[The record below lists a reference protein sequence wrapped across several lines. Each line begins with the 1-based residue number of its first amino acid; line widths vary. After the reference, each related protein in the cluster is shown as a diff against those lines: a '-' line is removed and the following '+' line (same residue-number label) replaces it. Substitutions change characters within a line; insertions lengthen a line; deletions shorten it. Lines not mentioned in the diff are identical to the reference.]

1 MKTKHK
7 FLRLFG
13 IALLSAAIAS
23 CSNDIEQKADGK
35 VDMRETATFKLNFA
49 NYNEDKDV
57 SGTRTGKEATPDS
70 FKLKPIEL
78 GNGILACPTLVKDK
92 QAERKPATRSLGN
105 ENYTM
110 LAYKG
115 GVLVGEMTGTASDA
129 GGTATFTPTSSNESI
144 SLTPGT
150 YDFVC
155 YTTNYVTRSGDEI
168 TVDPYYAD
176 KALIG
181 RATGVAVSGVKQEIP
196 FTMKH
201 VAARVRIKVRAWRS
215 FNTSSADL
223 RGIANDLPQKA
234 VYNASTG
241 VYGYTQGAVSEYYSL
256 PASTPGLYPFQ
267 ESVSDYQYFMPG
279 TDPSKLKIRI
289 YGTFYNANMND
300 YFNVKPDAAFTFKEN
315 ESYTLR
321 FDLLYDYL
329 YLFSDGTIGHFT
341 ETTQGGGTKTA
352 IGIVVSRSKRLAM
365 ALNLVM
371 KPNSGSLIDQSFW
384 HPAPYTT
391 QYDINNTKW
400 DLSSSGAPDWNSFTN
415 DENGYAY
422 TWLGSGSSDG
432 TTIKATAKD
441 PGTGRPVFPAFYYA
455 AHYDEELTAQGITLA
470 PNVGAGKWFLP
481 TFAQVY
487 KAFVNLAFA
496 DNLPIGGPMYGT
508 PGYEGTVSN
517 IDIRMINN
525 ALGQVNGYPI
535 DALPYTLTSSVVKR
549 TGAFGLDLRFVMF
562 HFSNNNYTWEA
573 NSEASTNG
581 PRPFITY

>member
-57 SGTRTGKEATPDS
+57 SGTRAGKEATPDS

-105 ENYTM
+105 EDYTM

-115 GVLVGEMTGTASDA
+115 GVLVGEMTGTASDV
-129 GGTATFTPTSSNESI
+129 GGTATFTPTSSNQNI

-168 TVDPYYAD
+168 TVERNYAD

-181 RATGVAVSGVKQEIP
+181 RAAGVTVSGVKQEIP
-196 FTMKH
+196 FSMKH
-201 VAARVRIKVRAWRS
+201 VAARVRIKINAWKS
-215 FNTSSADL
+215 FDASTADL
-223 RGIANDLPQKA
+223 RGIANDLPQKT

-241 VYGYTQGAVSEYYSL
+241 VYGYTQGAVSGYYNL

-289 YGTFYNANMND
+289 YGTFYKASMND

-352 IGIVVSRSKRLAM
+352 IGIVISRSKRLAM
-365 ALNLVM
+365 ALHEVADNYTG
-371 KPNSGSLIDQSFW
+371 NLIDEALW
-384 HPAPYTT
+384 HPTPPANKF
-391 QYDINNTKW
+391 DINNTKW
-400 DLSSSGAPDWNSFTN
+400 NLNSFGPSDWTSFIN

-422 TWLGSGSSDG
+422 TWLGSGSKDG

-441 PGTGRPVFPAFYYA
+441 PTTGKPIFPAFYAA

-481 TFAQVY
+481 TFAQFY
-487 KAFVNLAFA
+487 QAYVNIAFA
-496 DNLPIGGPMYGT
+496 DKLPMWLSYGT
-508 PGYEGTVSN
+508 PGYEGTISN
-517 IDIRMINN
+517 YDRNMIGQ
-525 ALGQVNGYPI
+525 AFAQVNGYPFSSAYMI
-535 DALPYTLTSSVVKR
+535 TSSVANR
-549 TGAFGLDLRFVMF
+549 E
-562 HFSNNNYTWEA
+562 FSNDIGFVKFYNTNTWVTDFSSSISA
-573 NSEASTNG
+573 A

>member
-57 SGTRTGKEATPDS
+57 SGTRAGKEATPDS

-92 QAERKPATRSLGN
+92 QEERKPTTRSLGN

-115 GVLVGEMTGTASDA
+115 GVLVGEMSGTASDA
-129 GGTATFTPTSSNESI
+129 GGTATFTPTSSNQNI

-168 TVDPYYAD
+168 TVEPYYAE

-215 FNTSSADL
+215 FNASTADL

-241 VYGYTQGAVSEYYSL
+241 VYGYTQGAVSGYYNL
-256 PASTPGLYPFQ
+256 PASTPGLNPFQ

-279 TDPSKLKIRI
+279 TDPSKLKIKI

-300 YFNVKPDAAFTFKEN
+300 YFNVKPNAAFTFKEN

-371 KPNSGSLIDQSFW
+371 KTNSGSLIDESFW

-400 DLSSSGAPDWNSFTN
+400 NLSSSGAPDWNSFTN

-441 PGTGRPVFPAFYYA
+441 PGTGKPVFPAFYYA

-496 DNLPIGGPMYGT
+496 DNLPIGGPTYGT

-535 DALPYTLTSSVVKR
+535 DALPYILTSSVVNR
-549 TGAFGLDLRFVMF
+549 TGVFGLDLRSVVFY
-562 HFSNNNYTWEA
+562 FSNGNYTWET
-573 NSEASTNG
+573 NGFSASNG

>member
-1 MKTKHK
+1 MKTRYI
-7 FLRLFG
+7 FLRLFS
-13 IALLSAAIAS
+13 IALIAVALVS
-23 CSNDIEQKADGK
+23 CSNDIEQNTSGK
-35 VDMRETATFKLNFA
+35 VDIKKTATFRLNFA
-49 NYNEDKDV
+49 NFNEEQEVK
-57 SGTRTGKEATPDS
+57 GTRASSTGIPDS
-70 FKLKPIEL
+70 IKLKPIEL
-78 GNGILACPTLVKDK
+78 ANGILACPTLVKDK
-92 QAERKPATRSLGN
+92 LEERKPTTRSLGN

-115 GVLVGEMTGTASDA
+115 GVLVGEMSGTASDV
-129 GGTATFTPTSSNESI
+129 GGTATFTPTSSNQNI

-168 TVDPYYAD
+168 TVERNYAD

-181 RATGVAVSGVKQEIP
+181 RAAGVTVSGVKQEIP
-196 FTMKH
+196 FSMKH
-201 VAARVRIKVRAWRS
+201 VAARVRIKINAWKS
-215 FNTSSADL
+215 FDASTADL
-223 RGIANDLPQKA
+223 RGIANDLPQKT

-241 VYGYTQGAVSEYYSL
+241 VYGYTQGAVSGYYNL
-256 PASTPGLYPFQ
+256 PASTTGLYPFQ

-289 YGTFYNANMND
+289 YGTFYKASMND

-365 ALNLVM
+365 ALNEVV
-371 KPNSGSLIDQSFW
+371 KPNSGMLVDYSFW
-384 HPAPYTT
+384 HPTPPAN
-391 QYDINNTKW
+391 QDDINNTKW
-400 DLSSSGAPDWNSFTN
+400 SLNSYGAPDWNSFIN

-441 PGTGRPVFPAFYYA
+441 PGTGKPVFPAFYYA

-481 TFAQVY
+481 TFAQFY
-487 KAFVNLAFA
+487 KAYVNLAFA
-496 DNLPIGGPMYGT
+496 DNLPMGLPYGT
-508 PGYEGTVSN
+508 PGYEGT
-517 IDIRMINN
+517 INN
-525 ALGQVNGYPI
+525 YDRNMVGLAFSQVNGYPLNS
-535 DALPYTLTSSVVKR
+535 AYMVTSSVVYGR
-549 TGAFGLDLRFVMF
+549 YGLAFVKFY
-562 HFSNNNYTWEA
+562 HTNTWI
-573 NSEASTNG
+573 SEGSSAING

>member
-1 MKTKHK
+1 MKTRYI
-7 FLRLFG
+7 FLRLFS
-13 IALLSAAIAS
+13 IALIAVALVS
-23 CSNDIEQKADGK
+23 CSNDIEQNTSGK
-35 VDMRETATFKLNFA
+35 VDIKKTATFRLNFA
-49 NYNEDKDV
+49 NFNEEQEVK
-57 SGTRTGKEATPDS
+57 GTRASSTGIPDS
-70 FKLKPIEL
+70 IKLKPIEL
-78 GNGILACPTLVKDK
+78 ANGILACPTLVKDK
-92 QAERKPATRSLGN
+92 QEERKPTTRSLGN

-115 GVLVGEMTGTASDA
+115 GVLVGEMSGTASDV
-129 GGTATFTPTSSNESI
+129 GGTATFTPTSSNQNI

-155 YTTNYVTRSGDEI
+155 YTTNYVTRNGNEI
-168 TVDPYYAD
+168 TVERNYAD

-181 RATGVAVSGVKQEIP
+181 RAAGVTVSGVKQEIP
-196 FTMKH
+196 FSMKH
-201 VAARVRIKVRAWRS
+201 VAARVRIKINAWKS
-215 FNTSSADL
+215 FDASTADL
-223 RGIANDLPQKA
+223 RGIANDLPQKT

-241 VYGYTQGAVSEYYSL
+241 VYGYTQGAVSGYYNL

-289 YGTFYNANMND
+289 YGTFYKASMND

-365 ALNLVM
+365 ALNEVV
-371 KPNSGSLIDQSFW
+371 KPNSGMLVDYSFW
-384 HPAPYTT
+384 HPTPPAN
-391 QYDINNTKW
+391 QDDINNTKW
-400 DLSSSGAPDWNSFTN
+400 NLNSYGAPDWNSFIN

-441 PGTGRPVFPAFYYA
+441 PGTGKPVFPAFYYA

-481 TFAQVY
+481 TFAQFY
-487 KAFVNLAFA
+487 KAYVNLGFA
-496 DNLPIGGPMYGT
+496 DNLPIGGPTYGT
-508 PGYEGTVSN
+508 PGYEGT
-517 IDIRMINN
+517 INN
-525 ALGQVNGYPI
+525 YDRNMVGQAFSQVNGYPLNS
-535 DALPYTLTSSVVKR
+535 AYMVTSSVVYGR
-549 TGAFGLDLRFVMF
+549 YGLAFVKFY
-562 HFSNNNYTWEA
+562 NTNTWI
-573 NSEASTNG
+573 SEGSSAING

>member
-57 SGTRTGKEATPDS
+57 SGTRAGKEATPDS

-92 QAERKPATRSLGN
+92 QEERKTATRSLGN
-105 ENYTM
+105 EAYTM

-115 GVLVGEMTGTASDA
+115 GVLVGEMSGTASDA
-129 GGTATFTPTSSNESI
+129 GGTATFTPTSSNQNI

-168 TVDPYYAD
+168 TVEPYYAE

-201 VAARVRIKVRAWRS
+201 VAARVRIKVRAWKS
-215 FNTSSADL
+215 FNGSSADL

-241 VYGYTQGAVSEYYSL
+241 VYGYTQGAVSGYYNL

-279 TDPSKLKIRI
+279 TDPSKLKIKI
-289 YGTFYNANMND
+289 YGTFYNAYMND
-300 YFNVKPDAAFTFKEN
+300 YFNVKPDAAFTFNEN

-365 ALNLVM
+365 ALNEVGYTY
-371 KPNSGSLIDQSFW
+371 SGSLVDPSFW
-384 HPAPYTT
+384 HPTPPAN

-400 DLSSSGAPDWNSFTN
+400 FLNSNGGGPGWSSLIN
-415 DENGYAY
+415 DEN
-422 TWLGSGSSDG
+422 WLGSGSSDG

-441 PGTGRPVFPAFYYA
+441 PGTGKPVFPAFYYA
-455 AHYDEELTAQGITLA
+455 AHYNEELTAQGITLA

-481 TFAQVY
+481 TFAQFY
-487 KAFVNLAFA
+487 KAYVNLAFA
-496 DNLPIGGPMYGT
+496 DNLPISLPFGT
-508 PGYEGTVSN
+508 SGSEGTISN
-517 IDIRMINN
+517 MDKNMIDQAIS
-525 ALGQVNGYPI
+525 QVNGYPLNSSYM
-535 DALPYTLTSSVVKR
+535 ATSSVVDTYSGIGFVTFYTTNTWIT
-549 TGAFGLDLRFVMF
+549 TGGPII
-562 HFSNNNYTWEA
+562 
-573 NSEASTNG
+573 NG
-581 PRPFITY
+581 GVRPFITY

>member
-23 CSNDIEQKADGK
+23 CSNDIEQKADSK

-57 SGTRTGKEATPDS
+57 SGTRAAKEATPDS

-78 GNGILACPTLVKDK
+78 GNGILACPTLLKDK

-105 ENYTM
+105 EDYTM

-168 TVDPYYAD
+168 TVGRNYAD

-181 RATGVAVSGVKQEIP
+181 RAAGVVVSGVKQEIP

-201 VAARVRIKVRAWRS
+201 VAARVRIKVRAWKS
-215 FNTSSADL
+215 FNGSSADL

-241 VYGYTQGAVSEYYSL
+241 VYGYTQGAVSGYYNL

-279 TDPSKLKIRI
+279 TDPSKLKIKI
-289 YGTFYNANMND
+289 YGTFYNAYMND
-300 YFNVKPDAAFTFKEN
+300 YFNVKPDAAFTFNEN

-365 ALNLVM
+365 ALNEVGYTY
-371 KPNSGSLIDQSFW
+371 SGSLVDPSFW
-384 HPAPYTT
+384 HPTPPAN

-400 DLSSSGAPDWNSFTN
+400 FLNSNGGGPGWSSLIN

-441 PGTGRPVFPAFYYA
+441 PGTGKPVFPAFYYA
-455 AHYDEELTAQGITLA
+455 AHYNEELTAQGITLA

-481 TFAQVY
+481 TFAQFY
-487 KAFVNLAFA
+487 KAYVNLAFA
-496 DNLPIGGPMYGT
+496 DNLPISLPFGT
-508 PGYEGTVSN
+508 SGSEGTISN
-517 IDIRMINN
+517 MDKNMIDQAIS
-525 ALGQVNGYPI
+525 QVNGYPLNSSYM
-535 DALPYTLTSSVVKR
+535 ATSSVVDTYSGIGFVTFYTTNTWIT
-549 TGAFGLDLRFVMF
+549 TGGPII
-562 HFSNNNYTWEA
+562 
-573 NSEASTNG
+573 NG
-581 PRPFITY
+581 GVRPFITY

>member
-35 VDMRETATFKLNFA
+35 VNMREAATFKLNFA

-57 SGTRTGKEATPDS
+57 SGTRAGKEATPDS

-92 QAERKPATRSLGN
+92 QEERKPATRSLGN
-105 ENYTM
+105 EAYTM

-115 GVLVGEMTGTASDA
+115 GVLVGEMSGTASDA
-129 GGTATFTPTSSNESI
+129 GGTATFTPTSSNQNI

-168 TVDPYYAD
+168 TVEPYYAE

-215 FNTSSADL
+215 FNASTADL

-241 VYGYTQGAVSEYYSL
+241 VYGYTPGAVSGYYSL
-256 PASTPGLYPFQ
+256 PASTTGLYPFQ
-267 ESVSDYQYFMPG
+267 KSVSDYQYFMPG

-289 YGTFYNANMND
+289 YGTFYKASMND
-300 YFNVKPDAAFTFKEN
+300 YFNVKPDAVFTFKEN

-365 ALNLVM
+365 ALNEVV
-371 KPNSGSLIDQSFW
+371 KPNSGMLVDYSFW
-384 HPAPYTT
+384 HPTPPAN
-391 QYDINNTKW
+391 QDDINNTKW
-400 DLSSSGAPDWNSFTN
+400 NLNSYGAPDWNSFTN

-441 PGTGRPVFPAFYYA
+441 PGTGKPVFPAFYYA

-481 TFAQVY
+481 TFAQFY
-487 KAFVNLAFA
+487 KAYVNLGFA
-496 DNLPIGGPMYGT
+496 DNLPIGGPTYGT
-508 PGYEGTVSN
+508 PGYEGT
-517 IDIRMINN
+517 INN
-525 ALGQVNGYPI
+525 YDRNMVGQAFSQVNGYPLNS
-535 DALPYTLTSSVVKR
+535 AYMVTSSVVYGR
-549 TGAFGLDLRFVMF
+549 YGLAFVKFY
-562 HFSNNNYTWEA
+562 NTNTWI
-573 NSEASTNG
+573 SEGSSAING

>member
-1 MKTKHK
+1 MKTRYI
-7 FLRLFG
+7 FLRLFS
-13 IALLSAAIAS
+13 IALIAVALVS
-23 CSNDIEQKADGK
+23 CSNDIEQNTSGK
-35 VDMRETATFKLNFA
+35 VDIKKTATFRLNFA
-49 NYNEDKDV
+49 NFNEEQEVK
-57 SGTRTGKEATPDS
+57 GTRASSTGIPDS
-70 FKLKPIEL
+70 IKLKPIEL
-78 GNGILACPTLVKDK
+78 ANGILACPTLVKDK
-92 QAERKPATRSLGN
+92 QEERKPTTRSLGN

-115 GVLVGEMTGTASDA
+115 GVLVGEMSGTASDV
-129 GGTATFTPTSSNESI
+129 GGTATFTPTSSNQNI

-168 TVDPYYAD
+168 TVERNYAD

-181 RATGVAVSGVKQEIP
+181 RAAGVTVSGVKQEIP
-196 FTMKH
+196 FSMKH
-201 VAARVRIKVRAWRS
+201 VAARVRIKINAWKS
-215 FNTSSADL
+215 FDASTADL
-223 RGIANDLPQKA
+223 RGIANDLPQKT

-241 VYGYTQGAVSEYYSL
+241 VYGYTQGAVSGYYSL
-256 PASTPGLYPFQ
+256 PASTTGLYPFQ

-289 YGTFYNANMND
+289 YGTFYKASMND
-300 YFNVKPDAAFTFKEN
+300 YFNVKPDAAFTFNEN

-352 IGIVVSRSKRLAM
+352 IGIVISRSKRLAM
-365 ALNLVM
+365 ALHEVADNYTG
-371 KPNSGSLIDQSFW
+371 NLIDEALW
-384 HPAPYTT
+384 HPTPPANK
-391 QYDINNTKW
+391 YDINNTKW
-400 DLSSSGAPDWNSFTN
+400 NLNSFGPSDWTSFIN

-422 TWLGSGSSDG
+422 TWLGSGSKDG

-441 PGTGRPVFPAFYYA
+441 PTTGKPIFPAFYAA

-481 TFAQVY
+481 TFAQFY
-487 KAFVNLAFA
+487 QAYVNIAFA
-496 DNLPIGGPMYGT
+496 DKLPMWLSYGT
-508 PGYEGTVSN
+508 PGYEGTISN
-517 IDIRMINN
+517 YDRNMIGQ
-525 ALGQVNGYPI
+525 AFAQVNGYPFNSVYMI
-535 DALPYTLTSSVVKR
+535 TSSVANR
-549 TGAFGLDLRFVMF
+549 E
-562 HFSNNNYTWEA
+562 FSNDIGFVKFYNTNTWV
-573 NSEASTNG
+573 TNFSSSISAA

>member
-1 MKTKHK
+1 M
-7 FLRLFG
+7 
-13 IALLSAAIAS
+13 
-23 CSNDIEQKADGK
+23 
-35 VDMRETATFKLNFA
+35 
-49 NYNEDKDV
+49 
-57 SGTRTGKEATPDS
+57 SGTRAAKEATPDS

-105 ENYTM
+105 EDYTM

-168 TVDPYYAD
+168 TVGRNYAD

-181 RATGVAVSGVKQEIP
+181 RAAGVVVSGVKQEIS

-215 FNTSSADL
+215 FNASSADL
-223 RGIANDLPQKA
+223 QGIANDLPQKA

-241 VYGYTQGAVSEYYSL
+241 VYGYTQGAVSGYYSL

-279 TDPSKLKIRI
+279 TDPSKLKIKI
-289 YGTFYNANMND
+289 YGTFYNAYMND
-300 YFNVKPDAAFTFKEN
+300 YFNVKPDAAFTFNEN

-365 ALNLVM
+365 ALNEVM
-371 KPNSGSLIDQSFW
+371 KPNSGSLVDLSFW
-384 HPAPYTT
+384 NPALGID

-400 DLSSSGAPDWNSFTN
+400 ELGASSGAPGWNSFIN

-441 PGTGRPVFPAFYYA
+441 PGTGKPVFPAFYYA

-496 DNLPIGGPMYGT
+496 DNLPIGGLPYGT
-508 PGYEGTVSN
+508 PGYEGTISN
-517 IDIRMINN
+517 MDKKMIDQAIS
-525 ALGQVNGYPI
+525 QVNGYPFVSS
-535 DALPYTLTSSVVKR
+535 YTLTSNVVNKA
-549 TGAFGLDLRFVMF
+549 GIGLSDLRFVMF
-562 HFSNNNYTWEA
+562 YFNSGNYTWEA
-573 NSEASTNG
+573 NGNSVPNG
-581 PRPFITY
+581 TRPFITY

>member
-1 MKTKHK
+1 MKTRYI
-7 FLRLFG
+7 FLRLFS
-13 IALLSAAIAS
+13 IALIAVALVS
-23 CSNDIEQKADGK
+23 CSNDIEQNTSGK
-35 VDMRETATFKLNFA
+35 VDIKKTATFRLNFA
-49 NYNEDKDV
+49 NFNEEQEVK
-57 SGTRTGKEATPDS
+57 GTRASSTGIPDS
-70 FKLKPIEL
+70 IKLKPIEL
-78 GNGILACPTLVKDK
+78 ANGILACPTLVKDK
-92 QAERKPATRSLGN
+92 QEERKPTTRSLGN

-115 GVLVGEMTGTASDA
+115 GVLVGEMSGTASDV
-129 GGTATFTPTSSNESI
+129 GGTATFTPTSSNQNI

-168 TVDPYYAD
+168 TVERNYAD

-181 RATGVAVSGVKQEIP
+181 RAAGVTVSGVKQEIP
-196 FTMKH
+196 FSMKH
-201 VAARVRIKVRAWRS
+201 VAARVRIKINAWKS
-215 FNTSSADL
+215 FDASTADL
-223 RGIANDLPQKA
+223 RGIANDLPQKT

-241 VYGYTQGAVSEYYSL
+241 VYGYTQGAVSGYYSL
-256 PASTPGLYPFQ
+256 PASTTGLYPFQ

-289 YGTFYNANMND
+289 YGTFYKASMND
-300 YFNVKPDAAFTFKEN
+300 YFNVKPDAAFTFNEN

-352 IGIVVSRSKRLAM
+352 IGIVISRSKRLAM
-365 ALNLVM
+365 ALHEVADNYTG
-371 KPNSGSLIDQSFW
+371 NLIDEALW
-384 HPAPYTT
+384 HPTPPANK
-391 QYDINNTKW
+391 YDINNTKW
-400 DLSSSGAPDWNSFTN
+400 NLNSFAPSDWTSFIN

-422 TWLGSGSSDG
+422 TWLGSGSKDG

-441 PGTGRPVFPAFYYA
+441 PTTGKPIFPAFYAA

-481 TFAQVY
+481 TFAQFY
-487 KAFVNLAFA
+487 QAYVNIAFA
-496 DNLPIGGPMYGT
+496 DKLPMWLSYGT
-508 PGYEGTVSN
+508 PGYEGTISN
-517 IDIRMINN
+517 YDRNMIGQ
-525 ALGQVNGYPI
+525 AFAQVNGYPFNSAYMI
-535 DALPYTLTSSVVKR
+535 TSSVANR
-549 TGAFGLDLRFVMF
+549 E
-562 HFSNNNYTWEA
+562 FSNDIGFVKFYNTNTWV
-573 NSEASTNG
+573 TNFSSSISAA

>member
-1 MKTKHK
+1 MKTRYI
-7 FLRLFG
+7 FLRLFS
-13 IALLSAAIAS
+13 IALIAGALVS
-23 CSNDIEQKADGK
+23 CSNDIEQNTSGK
-35 VDMRETATFKLNFA
+35 VDIKKTATFRLNFA
-49 NYNEDKDV
+49 NFNEEQEVK
-57 SGTRTGKEATPDS
+57 GTRASSTGIPDS
-70 FKLKPIEL
+70 IKLKPIEL
-78 GNGILACPTLVKDK
+78 ANGILACPTLVKDK
-92 QAERKPATRSLGN
+92 QEERKPTTRSLGN

-115 GVLVGEMTGTASDA
+115 GVLVGEMSGTASDA
-129 GGTATFTPTSSNESI
+129 GGTATFTPTSSNQNI

-168 TVDPYYAD
+168 TVERNYAD

-181 RATGVAVSGVKQEIP
+181 RAAGVTVSGVKQEIP
-196 FTMKH
+196 FSMKH
-201 VAARVRIKVRAWRS
+201 VAARVRIKINAWKS
-215 FNTSSADL
+215 FDASTADL
-223 RGIANDLPQKA
+223 RGIANDLPQKT

-241 VYGYTQGAVSEYYSL
+241 VYGYTQGAVSGYYSL
-256 PASTPGLYPFQ
+256 PASTTGLYPFQ

-289 YGTFYNANMND
+289 YGTFYKASMND
-300 YFNVKPDAAFTFKEN
+300 YFNVKPDAVFTFKEN

-365 ALNLVM
+365 ALNEVV
-371 KPNSGSLIDQSFW
+371 KPNSGMLVDYSFW
-384 HPAPYTT
+384 HPTPPAN
-391 QYDINNTKW
+391 QDDINNTKW
-400 DLSSSGAPDWNSFTN
+400 NLNSYGAPDWNSFTN

-441 PGTGRPVFPAFYYA
+441 PGTGKPVFPAFYYA

-481 TFAQVY
+481 TFAQFY
-487 KAFVNLAFA
+487 KAYVNLGFA
-496 DNLPIGGPMYGT
+496 DNLPIGGLTYGT
-508 PGYEGTVSN
+508 PGYEGT
-517 IDIRMINN
+517 INN
-525 ALGQVNGYPI
+525 YDRNMVGQAFSQVNGYPLNS
-535 DALPYTLTSSVVKR
+535 AYMVTSSVVYGR
-549 TGAFGLDLRFVMF
+549 YGLAFVKFY
-562 HFSNNNYTWEA
+562 NTNTWI
-573 NSEASTNG
+573 SEGSSAING

>member
-1 MKTKHK
+1 MKTRYI
-7 FLRLFG
+7 FLGLFS
-13 IALLSAAIAS
+13 IALIAVALVS
-23 CSNDIEQKADGK
+23 CSNDIEQNTSGK
-35 VDMRETATFKLNFA
+35 VDIKKTATFRLNFA
-49 NYNEDKDV
+49 NFNEEQEVK
-57 SGTRTGKEATPDS
+57 GTRASSTGIPDS
-70 FKLKPIEL
+70 IKLKPIEL
-78 GNGILACPTLVKDK
+78 ANGILACPTLVKDK
-92 QAERKPATRSLGN
+92 QEERKPTTRSLGN

-115 GVLVGEMTGTASDA
+115 GVLVGEMSGTASDV
-129 GGTATFTPTSSNESI
+129 GGTATFTPTSSNQNI

-155 YTTNYVTRSGDEI
+155 YTTNYVARNGNEI
-168 TVDPYYAD
+168 TVERNYAD

-181 RATGVAVSGVKQEIP
+181 RAAGVTVSGVKQEIP
-196 FTMKH
+196 FSMKH
-201 VAARVRIKVRAWRS
+201 VAARVRIKINAWKS
-215 FNTSSADL
+215 FDASTADL
-223 RGIANDLPQKA
+223 RGIANDLPQKT

-241 VYGYTQGAVSEYYSL
+241 GYGYTQGAVSGYYSL
-256 PASTPGLYPFQ
+256 PASTTGLYPFQ

-289 YGTFYNANMND
+289 YGTFYKASMND
-300 YFNVKPDAAFTFKEN
+300 YFNVKPDAAFTFNEN

-365 ALNLVM
+365 ALNEVV
-371 KPNSGSLIDQSFW
+371 KPNSGMLVDYSFW
-384 HPAPYTT
+384 HPTPPAN
-391 QYDINNTKW
+391 QDDINNTKW
-400 DLSSSGAPDWNSFTN
+400 NLNSYGAPDWNSFIN

-441 PGTGRPVFPAFYYA
+441 PGTGKPVFPAFYYA

-481 TFAQVY
+481 TFAQFY
-487 KAFVNLAFA
+487 KAYVNLGFA
-496 DNLPIGGPMYGT
+496 DNLPIGGLTYGT
-508 PGYEGTVSN
+508 PGYEGT
-517 IDIRMINN
+517 INN
-525 ALGQVNGYPI
+525 YDRNMVGQAFSQVNGYPLNS
-535 DALPYTLTSSVVKR
+535 AYMVTSSVVYGR
-549 TGAFGLDLRFVMF
+549 YGLAFVKFY
-562 HFSNNNYTWEA
+562 NTNTWI
-573 NSEASTNG
+573 SEGGSSAING

>member
-57 SGTRTGKEATPDS
+57 SGTRAGKEATPDS

-92 QAERKPATRSLGN
+92 QEERKTATRSLGN
-105 ENYTM
+105 EAYTM

-115 GVLVGEMTGTASDA
+115 GVLVGEMSGTASDA
-129 GGTATFTPTSSNESI
+129 GGTATFTPTSSNQNI

-168 TVDPYYAD
+168 TVEPYYAE

-201 VAARVRIKVRAWRS
+201 VAARVRIKVRAWKS
-215 FNTSSADL
+215 FNGSSADL

-241 VYGYTQGAVSEYYSL
+241 VYGYTQGAVSGYYNL

-279 TDPSKLKIRI
+279 TDPSKLKIKI
-289 YGTFYNANMND
+289 YGTFYNAYMND
-300 YFNVKPDAAFTFKEN
+300 YFNVKPDAAFTFNEN

-365 ALNLVM
+365 ALNEVGYTY
-371 KPNSGSLIDQSFW
+371 SGSLVDPSFW
-384 HPAPYTT
+384 HPTPPAN

-400 DLSSSGAPDWNSFTN
+400 FLNSNGGGPGWSSLIN

-441 PGTGRPVFPAFYYA
+441 PGTGKPVFPAFYYA
-455 AHYDEELTAQGITLA
+455 AHYNEELTAQGITLA

-481 TFAQVY
+481 TFAQFY
-487 KAFVNLAFA
+487 KSYVNLAFA
-496 DNLPIGGPMYGT
+496 DNLPISLPFGT
-508 PGYEGTVSN
+508 SGSEGTISN
-517 IDIRMINN
+517 MDKNMIDQAIS
-525 ALGQVNGYPI
+525 QVNGYPLNSSYM
-535 DALPYTLTSSVVKR
+535 ATSSVVDTYSGIGFVTFYTTNTWIT
-549 TGAFGLDLRFVMF
+549 TGGPII
-562 HFSNNNYTWEA
+562 
-573 NSEASTNG
+573 NG
-581 PRPFITY
+581 GVRPFITY

>member
-57 SGTRTGKEATPDS
+57 SGTRAGKEATPDS

-92 QAERKPATRSLGN
+92 QEERKTATRSLGN
-105 ENYTM
+105 EAYTM

-115 GVLVGEMTGTASDA
+115 GVLVGEMSGTASDA
-129 GGTATFTPTSSNESI
+129 GGTATFTPTSSNQNI

-168 TVDPYYAD
+168 TVEPYYAE

-201 VAARVRIKVRAWRS
+201 VAARVRIKVRAWKS
-215 FNTSSADL
+215 FNGSSADL

-241 VYGYTQGAVSEYYSL
+241 VYGYTQGAVSGYYNL

-279 TDPSKLKIRI
+279 TDPSKLKIKI
-289 YGTFYNANMND
+289 YGTFYNAYMND
-300 YFNVKPDAAFTFKEN
+300 YFNVKPDAAFTFNEN

-365 ALNLVM
+365 ALNEVGYIY
-371 KPNSGSLIDQSFW
+371 SGSLVDPSFW
-384 HPAPYTT
+384 HPTPPAN

-400 DLSSSGAPDWNSFTN
+400 SLNSYGGGPGWSSLIN

-441 PGTGRPVFPAFYYA
+441 PGTGKPVFPAFYYA
-455 AHYDEELTAQGITLA
+455 AHYNEDLTAQGITLA

-481 TFAQVY
+481 TFAQFY
-487 KAFVNLAFA
+487 KAYVNLAFA
-496 DNLPIGGPMYGT
+496 DNLPISLPFGT
-508 PGYEGTVSN
+508 SGSEGTISN
-517 IDIRMINN
+517 MDKKMIDQAIS
-525 ALGQVNGYPI
+525 QVNGYP
-535 DALPYTLTSSVVKR
+535 LNSSYMVTSSVVDTYSGIGFVTFYTTNTWIT
-549 TGAFGLDLRFVMF
+549 TGGPII
-562 HFSNNNYTWEA
+562 
-573 NSEASTNG
+573 NG
-581 PRPFITY
+581 GVRPFITY

>member
-1 MKTKHK
+1 MKTRYI
-7 FLRLFG
+7 FLRLFS
-13 IALLSAAIAS
+13 IALIAVSLVS
-23 CSNDIEQKADGK
+23 CSNDIEQNTSGK
-35 VDMRETATFKLNFA
+35 VDIKKTATFRLNFA
-49 NYNEDKDV
+49 NFNEEQEVK
-57 SGTRTGKEATPDS
+57 GTRASSTPIPDS
-70 FKLKPIEL
+70 IKLKPIEL
-78 GNGILACPTLVKDK
+78 ANGILACPTLVKDK
-92 QAERKPATRSLGN
+92 QEERKPTTRSLGN

-115 GVLVGEMTGTASDA
+115 GVLVGEMSGTASDV
-129 GGTATFTPTSSNESI
+129 GGTATFTPTSSNQNI

-155 YTTNYVTRSGDEI
+155 YTTNYVTRNGNEI
-168 TVDPYYAD
+168 TVERNYAD

-181 RATGVAVSGVKQEIP
+181 RAAGVTVSGVKQEIP
-196 FTMKH
+196 FSMKH
-201 VAARVRIKVRAWRS
+201 VAARVRIKINAWKS
-215 FNTSSADL
+215 FDASTADL
-223 RGIANDLPQKA
+223 RGIANDLPQKT

-241 VYGYTQGAVSEYYSL
+241 VYGYTQGAVSGYYNL
-256 PASTPGLYPFQ
+256 PASTTGLYPFQ

-289 YGTFYNANMND
+289 YGTFYKASMND

-365 ALNLVM
+365 ALNEVV
-371 KPNSGSLIDQSFW
+371 KPNSGMLVDYSFW
-384 HPAPYTT
+384 HPTPPAN
-391 QYDINNTKW
+391 QDDINNTKW
-400 DLSSSGAPDWNSFTN
+400 HLNSYGAPDWNSFIN

-441 PGTGRPVFPAFYYA
+441 PGTGKPVFPAFYYA

-481 TFAQVY
+481 TFAQFY
-487 KAFVNLAFA
+487 KAYVNLAFA
-496 DNLPIGGPMYGT
+496 DNLPMGLPYGT
-508 PGYEGTVSN
+508 PGYEGT
-517 IDIRMINN
+517 INN
-525 ALGQVNGYPI
+525 YDRNMVGQAFSQVNGYPLNS
-535 DALPYTLTSSVVKR
+535 AYMVTSSVVYGR
-549 TGAFGLDLRFVMF
+549 YGLAFVKFY
-562 HFSNNNYTWEA
+562 NTNTWI
-573 NSEASTNG
+573 SEGSSAING

>member
-1 MKTKHK
+1 MKTRYI
-7 FLRLFG
+7 FLGLFS
-13 IALLSAAIAS
+13 IALIAVALVS
-23 CSNDIEQKADGK
+23 CSNDIEQNTSGK
-35 VDMRETATFKLNFA
+35 VDIKKTATFRLNFA
-49 NYNEDKDV
+49 NFNEEQEVK
-57 SGTRTGKEATPDS
+57 GTRASSTGIPDS
-70 FKLKPIEL
+70 IKLKPIEL
-78 GNGILACPTLVKDK
+78 ANGILACPTLVKDK
-92 QAERKPATRSLGN
+92 QEERKPTTRSLGN

-115 GVLVGEMTGTASDA
+115 GVLVGEMSGTASDV
-129 GGTATFTPTSSNESI
+129 GGTATFTPTSSNQNI

-168 TVDPYYAD
+168 TVERNYAD

-181 RATGVAVSGVKQEIP
+181 RAAGVTVSGVKQEIP
-196 FTMKH
+196 FSMKH
-201 VAARVRIKVRAWRS
+201 VAARVRIKINAWKS
-215 FNTSSADL
+215 FDASTAGL
-223 RGIANDLPQKA
+223 RGIANDLPQKT

-241 VYGYTQGAVSEYYSL
+241 GYGYTQGAVSGYYSL
-256 PASTPGLYPFQ
+256 PASTTGLYPFQ

-289 YGTFYNANMND
+289 YGTFYKASMND
-300 YFNVKPDAAFTFKEN
+300 YFNVKPDAAFTFNEN

-365 ALNLVM
+365 ALNEVV
-371 KPNSGSLIDQSFW
+371 KPNSGMLVDYSFW
-384 HPAPYTT
+384 HPTPPAN
-391 QYDINNTKW
+391 QDDINNTKW
-400 DLSSSGAPDWNSFTN
+400 NLNSYGAPDWNSFIN

-441 PGTGRPVFPAFYYA
+441 PGTGKPVFPAFYYA

-481 TFAQVY
+481 TFAQFY
-487 KAFVNLAFA
+487 KAYVNLGFA
-496 DNLPIGGPMYGT
+496 DNLPIGGPTYGT
-508 PGYEGTVSN
+508 PGYEGT
-517 IDIRMINN
+517 INN
-525 ALGQVNGYPI
+525 YDRNMVGQAFSQVNGYPLNS
-535 DALPYTLTSSVVKR
+535 AYMVTSSVVYGR
-549 TGAFGLDLRFVMF
+549 YGLAFVKFY
-562 HFSNNNYTWEA
+562 NTNTWI
-573 NSEASTNG
+573 SEGSSAING

>member
-57 SGTRTGKEATPDS
+57 SGTRAGKEATPDS

-92 QAERKPATRSLGN
+92 QEERKTATRSLGN
-105 ENYTM
+105 EAYTM

-115 GVLVGEMTGTASDA
+115 GVLVGEMSGTASDA
-129 GGTATFTPTSSNESI
+129 GGTATFTPTSSNQNI

-168 TVDPYYAD
+168 TVEPYYAE

-201 VAARVRIKVRAWRS
+201 VAARVRIKVRAWKS
-215 FNTSSADL
+215 FNGSSADL

-241 VYGYTQGAVSEYYSL
+241 VYGYTQGAVSGYYNL

-279 TDPSKLKIRI
+279 TDPSKLKIKI
-289 YGTFYNANMND
+289 YGTFYNAYMND
-300 YFNVKPDAAFTFKEN
+300 YFNVKPDAAFTFNEN

-365 ALNLVM
+365 ALNEVGFTY
-371 KPNSGSLIDQSFW
+371 SGSLVDPSFW
-384 HPAPYTT
+384 HPTPPAN

-400 DLSSSGAPDWNSFTN
+400 FLNSNGGGPGWSSLIN

-441 PGTGRPVFPAFYYA
+441 PGTGKPVFPAFYYA
-455 AHYDEELTAQGITLA
+455 AHYNEELTAQGITLA

-481 TFAQVY
+481 TFAQFY
-487 KAFVNLAFA
+487 KAYVNLAFA
-496 DNLPIGGPMYGT
+496 DNLPISLPFGT
-508 PGYEGTVSN
+508 SGSEGTISN
-517 IDIRMINN
+517 MDKNMIDQAIS
-525 ALGQVNGYPI
+525 QVNGYPLNSSYM
-535 DALPYTLTSSVVKR
+535 ATSSVVDTYSGIGFVTFYTTNTWIT
-549 TGAFGLDLRFVMF
+549 TGGPII
-562 HFSNNNYTWEA
+562 
-573 NSEASTNG
+573 NG
-581 PRPFITY
+581 GVRPFITY

>member
-1 MKTKHK
+1 MKTRYI
-7 FLRLFG
+7 FLRLFS
-13 IALLSAAIAS
+13 IALIAVALVS
-23 CSNDIEQKADGK
+23 CSNDIEQNTSGK
-35 VDMRETATFKLNFA
+35 VDIKKTATFRLNFA
-49 NYNEDKDV
+49 NFNEEQEVK
-57 SGTRTGKEATPDS
+57 GTRASSTGIPDS
-70 FKLKPIEL
+70 IKLKPIEL
-78 GNGILACPTLVKDK
+78 ANGILACPTLVKDK
-92 QAERKPATRSLGN
+92 QEERKPTTRSLGN

-115 GVLVGEMTGTASDA
+115 GVLVGEMSGTASDA
-129 GGTATFTPTSSNESI
+129 GGTATFTPTSSNQNI

-168 TVDPYYAD
+168 TVERNYAD

-181 RATGVAVSGVKQEIP
+181 RAAGVTVSGVKQEIP
-196 FTMKH
+196 FSMKH
-201 VAARVRIKVRAWRS
+201 VAARVRIKINAWKS
-215 FNTSSADL
+215 FDASTADL
-223 RGIANDLPQKA
+223 RGIANDLPQKT

-241 VYGYTQGAVSEYYSL
+241 VYGYTQGAVGGYYSL
-256 PASTPGLYPFQ
+256 PASTTGLYPFQ

-289 YGTFYNANMND
+289 YGTFYKASMND
-300 YFNVKPDAAFTFKEN
+300 YFNVKPDAVFTFKEN

-365 ALNLVM
+365 ALNEVV
-371 KPNSGSLIDQSFW
+371 KPNSGMLVDYSFW
-384 HPAPYTT
+384 HPTPPAN
-391 QYDINNTKW
+391 QDDINNTKW
-400 DLSSSGAPDWNSFTN
+400 NLNSYGAPDWNSFTN

-441 PGTGRPVFPAFYYA
+441 PGTGKPVFPAFYYA

-481 TFAQVY
+481 TFAQFY
-487 KAFVNLAFA
+487 KAYVNLGFA
-496 DNLPIGGPMYGT
+496 DNLPIGGPTYGT
-508 PGYEGTVSN
+508 PGYEGT
-517 IDIRMINN
+517 INN
-525 ALGQVNGYPI
+525 YDRNMVGQAFSQVNGYPLNS
-535 DALPYTLTSSVVKR
+535 AYMVTSSVVYGR
-549 TGAFGLDLRFVMF
+549 YGLAFVKFY
-562 HFSNNNYTWEA
+562 NTNTWI
-573 NSEASTNG
+573 SEGSSAING

>member
-1 MKTKHK
+1 MKTRYI
-7 FLRLFG
+7 FLRLFS
-13 IALLSAAIAS
+13 IALIAVALVS
-23 CSNDIEQKADGK
+23 CSNDIEQNTSGK
-35 VDMRETATFKLNFA
+35 VDIKKTATFRLNFA
-49 NYNEDKDV
+49 NFNEEQEVK
-57 SGTRTGKEATPDS
+57 GTRASSTPIPDS
-70 FKLKPIEL
+70 IKLKPIEL
-78 GNGILACPTLVKDK
+78 ANGILACPTLVKDK
-92 QAERKPATRSLGN
+92 QEERKPTTRSLGN

-115 GVLVGEMTGTASDA
+115 GVLVGEMSGTASDA
-129 GGTATFTPTSSNESI
+129 GGTATFTPTSSNQNI

-155 YTTNYVTRSGDEI
+155 YTTNYVTRNGNEI
-168 TVDPYYAD
+168 TVERNYAD

-181 RATGVAVSGVKQEIP
+181 RAAGVTVSGVKQEIP
-196 FTMKH
+196 FSMKH
-201 VAARVRIKVRAWRS
+201 VAARVRIKINAWKS
-215 FNTSSADL
+215 FDASTADL
-223 RGIANDLPQKA
+223 RGIANDLPQKT

-241 VYGYTQGAVSEYYSL
+241 VYGYTQGAVSGYYNL

-289 YGTFYNANMND
+289 YGTFYKASMND

-365 ALNLVM
+365 ALNEVV
-371 KPNSGSLIDQSFW
+371 KPNSGMLVDYSFW
-384 HPAPYTT
+384 HPTPPAN
-391 QYDINNTKW
+391 QDDINNTKW
-400 DLSSSGAPDWNSFTN
+400 NLNSYGAPDWNSFIN

-441 PGTGRPVFPAFYYA
+441 PGTGKPVFPAFYYA

-481 TFAQVY
+481 TFAQFY
-487 KAFVNLAFA
+487 KAYVNLGFA
-496 DNLPIGGPMYGT
+496 DNLPIGGPTYGT
-508 PGYEGTVSN
+508 PGYEGT
-517 IDIRMINN
+517 INN
-525 ALGQVNGYPI
+525 YDRNMVGQAFSQVNGYPLNS
-535 DALPYTLTSSVVKR
+535 AYMVTSSVVYGR
-549 TGAFGLDLRFVMF
+549 YGLAFVKFY
-562 HFSNNNYTWEA
+562 NTNTWI
-573 NSEASTNG
+573 SEGSSAING

>member
-1 MKTKHK
+1 MKTRYI
-7 FLRLFG
+7 FLRLFS
-13 IALLSAAIAS
+13 IALIAVALVS
-23 CSNDIEQKADGK
+23 CSNDIEQNTSGK
-35 VDMRETATFKLNFA
+35 VDIKKTATFRLNFA
-49 NYNEDKDV
+49 NFNEEQEVK
-57 SGTRTGKEATPDS
+57 GTRASSTGIPDS
-70 FKLKPIEL
+70 IKLKPIEL
-78 GNGILACPTLVKDK
+78 ANGILACPTLVKDK
-92 QAERKPATRSLGN
+92 QEERKPTTRSLGN

-115 GVLVGEMTGTASDA
+115 GVLVGEMSGTASDV
-129 GGTATFTPTSSNESI
+129 GGTATFTPTSSNQNI

-168 TVDPYYAD
+168 TVERNYAD

-181 RATGVAVSGVKQEIP
+181 RAAGVTVSGVKQEIP
-196 FTMKH
+196 FSMKH
-201 VAARVRIKVRAWRS
+201 VAARVRIKINAWKS
-215 FNTSSADL
+215 FDASTADL
-223 RGIANDLPQKA
+223 RGIANDLPQKT

-241 VYGYTQGAVSEYYSL
+241 VYGYTQGAVSGYYNL

-289 YGTFYNANMND
+289 YGTFYKASMND

-365 ALNLVM
+365 ALNEVV
-371 KPNSGSLIDQSFW
+371 KPNSGMLVDYSFW
-384 HPAPYTT
+384 HPTPPAN
-391 QYDINNTKW
+391 QDDINNTKW
-400 DLSSSGAPDWNSFTN
+400 ILNSYGSSDWNSFIN

-441 PGTGRPVFPAFYYA
+441 PGTGKPVFPAFYYA

-481 TFAQVY
+481 TFAQFY
-487 KAFVNLAFA
+487 KAYVNLAFA
-496 DNLPIGGPMYGT
+496 DNLPMWLPYGT
-508 PGYEGTVSN
+508 PGYEGT
-517 IDIRMINN
+517 INN
-525 ALGQVNGYPI
+525 YDRNMVGQAFSQVNGYPLNS
-535 DALPYTLTSSVVKR
+535 AYMVTSSVVYGR
-549 TGAFGLDLRFVMF
+549 YGLAFVKFY
-562 HFSNNNYTWEA
+562 NTNTWI
-573 NSEASTNG
+573 SEGSSAING

>member
-1 MKTKHK
+1 MKTRYI
-7 FLRLFG
+7 FLRLFS
-13 IALLSAAIAS
+13 IALIAVALVS
-23 CSNDIEQKADGK
+23 CSNDIEQNTSGK
-35 VDMRETATFKLNFA
+35 VDIKKTATFRLNFA
-49 NYNEDKDV
+49 NFNEEQEVK
-57 SGTRTGKEATPDS
+57 GTRASSTPIPDS
-70 FKLKPIEL
+70 IKLKPIEL
-78 GNGILACPTLVKDK
+78 ANGILACPTLVKDK
-92 QAERKPATRSLGN
+92 QAERKPVTRSLGN
-105 ENYTM
+105 EAYTM

-115 GVLVGEMTGTASDA
+115 GVLVGEMSGTASDA
-129 GGTATFTPTSSNESI
+129 GGTATFTPTSSNQNI

-155 YTTNYVTRSGDEI
+155 YTTNYVTRNGNEI
-168 TVDPYYAD
+168 TVERYYAD

-181 RATGVAVSGVKQEIP
+181 RAAGVTVSGVKQEIP
-196 FTMKH
+196 FSMKH
-201 VAARVRIKVRAWRS
+201 VAARVRIKINAWKS
-215 FNTSSADL
+215 FDASTADL
-223 RGIANDLPQKA
+223 RGIANDLPQKT

-241 VYGYTQGAVSEYYSL
+241 VYGYTQGAVSGYYSL
-256 PASTPGLYPFQ
+256 PASTTGLYPFQ

-289 YGTFYNANMND
+289 YGTFYKASMND

-365 ALNLVM
+365 ALNEVVKL
-371 KPNSGSLIDQSFW
+371 NSGELVDPSFW
-384 HPAPYTT
+384 HPTPPAI
-391 QYDINNTKW
+391 QNDINNTKW
-400 DLSSSGAPDWNSFTN
+400 NLNSYGAPDWNSFTN

-441 PGTGRPVFPAFYYA
+441 PGTGKPVFPAFYYA

-481 TFAQVY
+481 TFAQFY
-487 KAFVNLAFA
+487 KAYVNLGFA
-496 DNLPIGGPMYGT
+496 DNLPIGGLTYGT
-508 PGYEGTVSN
+508 PGYEGT
-517 IDIRMINN
+517 INN
-525 ALGQVNGYPI
+525 YDRNMVGLAFSQVNGYPLNS
-535 DALPYTLTSSVVKR
+535 AYMVTSSVVYGR
-549 TGAFGLDLRFVMF
+549 YGLAFVKFY
-562 HFSNNNYTWEA
+562 NTNTWI
-573 NSEASTNG
+573 SEGSTATNG

>member
-1 MKTKHK
+1 MKTRYI
-7 FLRLFG
+7 FLRLFS
-13 IALLSAAIAS
+13 IALIAVALVS
-23 CSNDIEQKADGK
+23 CSNDIEQNTSGK
-35 VDMRETATFKLNFA
+35 VDIKKTATFRLNFT
-49 NYNEDKDV
+49 NFNEEQEVK
-57 SGTRTGKEATPDS
+57 GTRASSTPIPDS
-70 FKLKPIEL
+70 IKLKPIEL
-78 GNGILACPTLVKDK
+78 ANGILACPTLVKDK
-92 QAERKPATRSLGN
+92 QEERKPTTRSLGN
-105 ENYTM
+105 EAYTM

-115 GVLVGEMTGTASDA
+115 GVLVGEMSGTASDA
-129 GGTATFTPTSSNESI
+129 GGTATFTPTSSNQNI

-168 TVDPYYAD
+168 TVEPYYAE

-201 VAARVRIKVRAWRS
+201 VAARVRIKVRAWKS
-215 FNTSSADL
+215 FDACTAEL
-223 RGIANDLPQKA
+223 RDIAGDIPRKA

-241 VYGYTQGAVSEYYSL
+241 VYGYTQGHLVGNYSL
-256 PASTPGLYPFQ
+256 PASTPGLNPFQ

-289 YGTFYNANMND
+289 YGTFYKASMND
-300 YFNVKPDAAFTFKEN
+300 YFNVKPDAVFTFKEN

-365 ALNLVM
+365 ALNEVV
-371 KPNSGSLIDQSFW
+371 KPNSGMLVDYSFW
-384 HPAPYTT
+384 HPTPPAN
-391 QYDINNTKW
+391 QDDINNTKW
-400 DLSSSGAPDWNSFTN
+400 NLNSYGAPDWNSFTN

-441 PGTGRPVFPAFYYA
+441 PGTGKPVFPAFYYA

-481 TFAQVY
+481 TFAQFY
-487 KAFVNLAFA
+487 KAYVNLGFA
-496 DNLPIGGPMYGT
+496 DNLPIGGPTYGT
-508 PGYEGTVSN
+508 PGYEGT
-517 IDIRMINN
+517 INN
-525 ALGQVNGYPI
+525 YDRNMVGQAFSQVNGYPLNS
-535 DALPYTLTSSVVKR
+535 AYMVTSSVVYGR
-549 TGAFGLDLRFVMF
+549 YGLAFVKFY
-562 HFSNNNYTWEA
+562 NTNTWI
-573 NSEASTNG
+573 SEGSSAING

>member
-57 SGTRTGKEATPDS
+57 SGTRAGKEATPDS

-105 ENYTM
+105 EDYTM

-115 GVLVGEMTGTASDA
+115 GVLVGEMTGTASDV

-168 TVDPYYAD
+168 TVGRNYAD

-181 RATGVAVSGVKQEIP
+181 RAAGVVVSGVKQEIP

-201 VAARVRIKVRAWRS
+201 VAARVRIKVRAWKS
-215 FNTSSADL
+215 FNASTADL

-241 VYGYTQGAVSEYYSL
+241 VYGYTQGAVSGYYNL

-279 TDPSKLKIRI
+279 TDPSKLKIKI
-289 YGTFYNANMND
+289 YGTFYNAYMND
-300 YFNVKPDAAFTFKEN
+300 YFNVKPDAAFTFNEN

-365 ALNLVM
+365 ALNEVGYTY
-371 KPNSGSLIDQSFW
+371 SGSLVDPSFW
-384 HPAPYTT
+384 HPTPPAN

-400 DLSSSGAPDWNSFTN
+400 FLNSNGGGPGWSSLIN

-441 PGTGRPVFPAFYYA
+441 PGTGKPVFPAFYYA
-455 AHYDEELTAQGITLA
+455 AHYNEELTAQGITLA

-481 TFAQVY
+481 TFAQFY
-487 KAFVNLAFA
+487 KAYVNLAFA
-496 DNLPIGGPMYGT
+496 DNLPISLPFGT
-508 PGYEGTVSN
+508 SESEGTISN
-517 IDIRMINN
+517 MDKNMIDQAIS
-525 ALGQVNGYPI
+525 QVNGYPLNSSYM
-535 DALPYTLTSSVVKR
+535 ATSSVVDTYSGIGFVTFYTTNSWIT
-549 TGAFGLDLRFVMF
+549 TGGPII
-562 HFSNNNYTWEA
+562 
-573 NSEASTNG
+573 NG
-581 PRPFITY
+581 GVRPFITY

>member
-1 MKTKHK
+1 MKTRYI
-7 FLRLFG
+7 FLRLFS
-13 IALLSAAIAS
+13 IALIAVAMVS
-23 CSNDIEQKADGK
+23 CSNDIEQNTSGK
-35 VDMRETATFKLNFA
+35 VDIKKTATFRLNFA
-49 NYNEDKDV
+49 NFNEEQEVK
-57 SGTRTGKEATPDS
+57 GTRASSTGIPDS
-70 FKLKPIEL
+70 IKLKPIEL
-78 GNGILACPTLVKDK
+78 ANGILACPTLVKDK
-92 QAERKPATRSLGN
+92 QEERKPTTRSLGN

-115 GVLVGEMTGTASDA
+115 GVLVGEMSGTASDA
-129 GGTATFTPTSSNESI
+129 GGTATFTPTSSNQNI

-168 TVDPYYAD
+168 TVERNYAD

-181 RATGVAVSGVKQEIP
+181 RAAGVTVSGVKQEIP
-196 FTMKH
+196 FSMKH
-201 VAARVRIKVRAWRS
+201 VAARVRIKINAWKS
-215 FNTSSADL
+215 FDASTADL
-223 RGIANDLPQKA
+223 RGIANDLPQKT

-241 VYGYTQGAVSEYYSL
+241 VYGYTQGAVSGYYSL
-256 PASTPGLYPFQ
+256 PASTTGLYPFQ

-289 YGTFYNANMND
+289 YGTFYKASMND
-300 YFNVKPDAAFTFKEN
+300 YFNVKPDAVFTFKEN

-365 ALNLVM
+365 ALNEVV
-371 KPNSGSLIDQSFW
+371 KPNSGMLVDYSFW
-384 HPAPYTT
+384 HPTPPAN
-391 QYDINNTKW
+391 QDDINNTKW
-400 DLSSSGAPDWNSFTN
+400 NLNSYGAPDWNSFTN

-441 PGTGRPVFPAFYYA
+441 PGTGKPVFPAFYYA

-481 TFAQVY
+481 TFAQFY
-487 KAFVNLAFA
+487 KAYVNLGFA
-496 DNLPIGGPMYGT
+496 DNLPIGGLTYGT
-508 PGYEGTVSN
+508 PGYEGT
-517 IDIRMINN
+517 INN
-525 ALGQVNGYPI
+525 YDRNMVGQAFSQVNGYPLNS
-535 DALPYTLTSSVVKR
+535 AYMVTSSVVYGR
-549 TGAFGLDLRFVMF
+549 YGLAFVKFY
-562 HFSNNNYTWEA
+562 NTNTWI
-573 NSEASTNG
+573 SEGSSAING

>member
-57 SGTRTGKEATPDS
+57 SGTRAGKEATPDS

-92 QAERKPATRSLGN
+92 QEERKPATRSLGN
-105 ENYTM
+105 EAYTM

-115 GVLVGEMTGTASDA
+115 GVLVGEMSGTASDA
-129 GGTATFTPTSSNESI
+129 GGTATFTPTSSNQNI

-168 TVDPYYAD
+168 TVERNYAD

-201 VAARVRIKVRAWRS
+201 VAARVRIKVRAWKS
-215 FNTSSADL
+215 FNASSADL

-241 VYGYTQGAVSEYYSL
+241 VYGYTQGAVSGYYSL

-289 YGTFYNANMND
+289 YGTFYNAYMND
-300 YFNVKPDAAFTFKEN
+300 YFNVKPDAAFTFNEN

-365 ALNLVM
+365 ALNEVGYTY
-371 KPNSGSLIDQSFW
+371 SGSLVNPSFW
-384 HPAPYTT
+384 HPTPPAN

-400 DLSSSGAPDWNSFTN
+400 FLNSYGGGPGWSSLIN

-422 TWLGSGSSDG
+422 TWLGSGSRDG

-441 PGTGRPVFPAFYYA
+441 PGTGKPVFPAFYHA
-455 AHYDEELTAQGITLA
+455 AHYNEDLTAQGITLA

-481 TFAQVY
+481 TFAQFY
-487 KAFVNLAFA
+487 KAYVNLAFA
-496 DNLPIGGPMYGT
+496 DNLPISLPFGT
-508 PGYEGTVSN
+508 SGSEGTISN
-517 IDIRMINN
+517 MDKNMIDQAIS
-525 ALGQVNGYPI
+525 QVNGYP
-535 DALPYTLTSSVVKR
+535 LNSSYMVTSSVVDTYSGIGFVTFYTTNTWIT
-549 TGAFGLDLRFVMF
+549 TGGPII
-562 HFSNNNYTWEA
+562 
-573 NSEASTNG
+573 NG
-581 PRPFITY
+581 GVRPFITY

>member
-1 MKTKHK
+1 MKTRYI
-7 FLRLFG
+7 FLRLFS
-13 IALLSAAIAS
+13 IALIAVALVS
-23 CSNDIEQKADGK
+23 CSNDIEQNTSGK
-35 VDMRETATFKLNFA
+35 VDIKKTATFRLNFA
-49 NYNEDKDV
+49 NFNEEQEVK
-57 SGTRTGKEATPDS
+57 GTRASSTGIPDS
-70 FKLKPIEL
+70 IKLKPIEL
-78 GNGILACPTLVKDK
+78 ANGILACPTLVKDK
-92 QAERKPATRSLGN
+92 QEERKPTTRSLGN

-115 GVLVGEMTGTASDA
+115 GVLVGEMSGTASDV
-129 GGTATFTPTSSNESI
+129 GGTATFTPTSSNQNI

-168 TVDPYYAD
+168 TVERNYAD

-181 RATGVAVSGVKQEIP
+181 RAAGVTVSGVKQEIP
-196 FTMKH
+196 FSMKH
-201 VAARVRIKVRAWRS
+201 VAARVRIKINAWKS
-215 FNTSSADL
+215 FDASTADL
-223 RGIANDLPQKA
+223 RGIANDLPQKT

-241 VYGYTQGAVSEYYSL
+241 VYGYTQGAVSGYYSL
-256 PASTPGLYPFQ
+256 PASTTGLYPFQ

-279 TDPSKLKIRI
+279 TDPSKLKIII
-289 YGTFYNANMND
+289 YGTFYKASMND
-300 YFNVKPDAAFTFKEN
+300 YFNVKPDAAFTFNEN

-365 ALNLVM
+365 ALNEVV
-371 KPNSGSLIDQSFW
+371 KPNSGMLVDYSFW
-384 HPAPYTT
+384 HPTPPAN
-391 QYDINNTKW
+391 QDDINNTKW
-400 DLSSSGAPDWNSFTN
+400 NLNSYGAPDWNSFIN

-441 PGTGRPVFPAFYYA
+441 PGTGKPVFPAFYYA

-481 TFAQVY
+481 TFAQFY
-487 KAFVNLAFA
+487 KAYVNLGFA
-496 DNLPIGGPMYGT
+496 DNLPIGGLTYGT
-508 PGYEGTVSN
+508 PGYEGT
-517 IDIRMINN
+517 INN
-525 ALGQVNGYPI
+525 YDRNMVGQAFSQVNGYPLNS
-535 DALPYTLTSSVVKR
+535 AYMVTSSVVYGR
-549 TGAFGLDLRFVMF
+549 YGLAFVKFY
-562 HFSNNNYTWEA
+562 NTNTWI
-573 NSEASTNG
+573 SEGSSAING